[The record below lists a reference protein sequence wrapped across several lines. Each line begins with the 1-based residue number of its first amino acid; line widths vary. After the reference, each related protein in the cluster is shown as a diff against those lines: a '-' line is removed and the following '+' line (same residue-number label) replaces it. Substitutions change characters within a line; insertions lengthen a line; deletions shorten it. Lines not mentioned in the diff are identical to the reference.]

1 MKNKETLMRVYV
13 IYFVVLLLGG
23 GIIFQIFYLQFYK
36 GAELVQDAEKQI
48 FVYKNITAPRGNIY
62 ASNEQKTSLALSV
75 PRFKVYVDLVT
86 IKDQIFQDS
95 LNGLSDSLSNLLPYR
110 SSESWKEVLT
120 LQREKGNRYFF
131 IARNLNNA

>member
-13 IYFVVLLLGG
+13 IYFIVLLLGG

-86 IKDQIFQDS
+86 IKDHIFQDS
-95 LNGLSDSLSNLLPYR
+95 ILPAATTPAIPSLKR
-110 SSESWKEVLT
+110 D
-120 LQREKGNRYFF
+120 QRFF
-131 IARNLNNA
+131 RCFLDVIGIL